1 MLKFPMDKQVVQ
13 WIIGV
18 ASESPLQ
25 PKGRW
30 GFPSLSVFV
39 AAAHRF
45 RWNVLVVVLCCAVI
59 PDYFYFAIVYLMIG
73 IFVWDPLPSVFWAFK
88 SLNRSRVALGS
99 VEPWCQSWAAC
110 VKSKQRGADL
120 AICYFISIF
129 FLFTEATVVLFIRSH
144 LSKVLPWRTSSAI
157 ICISFTVC
165 FFKQCLDKLQS
176 GFGEKRFA
184 VASGNWTPGSFKTL
198 ISYGPFC
205 SCLKIGFC
213 WVSVISS
220 SIPRSVICKVEHPLL
235 SWLTSSCGSWVWDL
249 DLHFFC

>member
-1 MLKFPMDKQVVQ
+1 
-13 WIIGV
+13 
-18 ASESPLQ
+18 
-25 PKGRW
+25 
-30 GFPSLSVFV
+30 
-39 AAAHRF
+39 
-45 RWNVLVVVLCCAVI
+45 
-59 PDYFYFAIVYLMIG
+59 
-73 IFVWDPLPSVFWAFK
+73 
-88 SLNRSRVALGS
+88 

-110 VKSKQRGADL
+110 EVQATSRWSCDL
-120 AICYFISIF
+120 PFYLHILSFYWSYSG
-129 FLFTEATVVLFIRSH
+129 TVHSLSS
-144 LSKVLPWRTSSAI
+144 SKVLPWRPSSAI

-176 GFGEKRFA
+176 GLGKKRFA

-213 WVSVISS
+213 WVPVISS

-249 DLHFFC
+249 DLHFFCYASYN